1 MLPAIMLRGRQ
12 RWNLIGETLR
22 EIGILQ
28 SVFGLMDW
36 VYHESTGSS
45 LVSLWWVGGFIAM
58 GVGFI
63 CAGLWMQFAVDG
75 K

>member
-1 MLPAIMLRGRQ
+1 MLRGRK
-12 RWNLIGETLR
+12 RWNLVGETLR

-36 VYHESTGSS
+36 VYNESIGSHVF
-45 LVSLWWVGGFIAM
+45 LGWVLGFIAM

-63 CAGLWMQFAVDG
+63 CAGLWLQFAAG
-75 K
+75 GE